1 MSDLLTHGADRD
13 FTDVTLVRI
22 PTRDLIDVALVSED
36 TDEDDEDNED
46 AEDKGEYGD
55 EDDADA
61 NYRTNQSDWNGQQ

>member
-22 PTRDLIDVALVSED
+22 PTRDLIDVALGSED
-36 TDEDDEDNED
+36 TDEDD
-46 AEDKGEYGD
+46 EDKGEYGD

-61 NYRTNQSDWNGQQ
+61 YYRTNQSDWNGQQ